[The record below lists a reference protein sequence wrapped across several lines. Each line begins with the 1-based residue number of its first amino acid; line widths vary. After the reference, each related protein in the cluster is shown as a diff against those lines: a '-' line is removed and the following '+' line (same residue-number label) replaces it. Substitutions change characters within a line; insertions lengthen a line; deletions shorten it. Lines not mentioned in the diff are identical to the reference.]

1 MVEAVILLDKKL
13 FLFFNHTLAN
23 PLFDAVFPLVTNGRF
38 WVIPVL
44 IAAVLFYRK
53 ERKKALVVLACSLA
67 LIAVTDPLCVRVL
80 KPLFRRLRPCDP
92 SAAVEGARFLIG
104 QRSSFSF
111 PSAHAMNIF
120 AQAWLFTAFYR
131 RRWPWFFGFAGLI
144 GFSRI
149 YVGVHFP
156 LDVLAGALFGIAVS
170 FVLVSGFNWYT
181 RKYRHRATEST
192 E

>member
-1 MVEAVILLDKKL
+1 MVETLILLDEKL

-23 PLFDAVFPLVTNGRF
+23 PLFDFIFPIITNSRF
-38 WVIPVL
+38 WIIPAL

-53 ERKKALVVLACSLA
+53 ERKKALVVLACSLV
-67 LIAVTDPLCVRVL
+67 LVAVTDPLCVRVL

-92 SAAVEGARFLIG
+92 EAAVQGARFLIG

-131 RRWPWFFGFAGLI
+131 KQWPWFFTFAGLI

-149 YVGVHFP
+149 YAGVHYP
-156 LDVLAGALFGIAVS
+156 LDVLAGALSGVAVS
-170 FVLVSGFNWYT
+170 FVLLLGFSRYT
-181 RKYRHRATEST
+181 KKYSHRDTEST

>member
-1 MVEAVILLDKKL
+1 MAEAVLLLDRKL

-23 PLFDAVFPLVTNGRF
+23 PLFDAVFPLITNGRF
-38 WVIPVL
+38 WIIPAL
-44 IAAVLFYRK
+44 IAAIRFYRK
-53 ERKKALVVLACSLA
+53 ERKKALVLIACSLVLVA
-67 LIAVTDPLCVRVL
+67 ITDPLCVRVL
-80 KPLFRRLRPCDP
+80 KPLFHRLRPCDP
-92 SAAVEGARFLIG
+92 SAPIEGARFLVG

-131 RRWPWFFGFAGLI
+131 RRWPWFFTFAGLI

-149 YVGVHFP
+149 YVGVHYP
-156 LDVLAGALFGIAVS
+156 LDVLAGALSGIAVG
-170 FVLVSGFNWYT
+170 FLLVYLFNRYI
-181 RKYRHRATEST
+181 RKYCLKGTEI